1 MDALLSR
8 RTVLAGAAAI
18 ASVGRRARAQTSAPV
33 RFGVLADETGPY
45 AASSGPGASLAARMA
60 VADFGPSVIGLPIEV
75 LHADTQNKPDVASTI
90 ARRWFDQDGVDAITD
105 LPVTPVGIAVQ
116 QVAREKTRSVMIT
129 GAAVTE
135 FTTKFCAPTSSH
147 RTDDNNA
154 LAVGTGGA
162 VIANGGKSWYFITVD
177 IAFGKTL
184 QAQTTQIVNKAGGK
198 VVGSTTFP
206 IGTTDFSALLL
217 QAQNAGAQV
226 IGLVAVGGEL
236 VNLVKQAGES
246 GLGAS
251 GQTLAGFLVYITD
264 IHSLGLNTA
273 AGLTYTSGFY
283 WDMNP
288 GTHAWSERYF
298 QTAKA
303 MPSKEQAYV
312 YVCVTHYLKAMAR
325 AGTRDPVAVNKA
337 MRATPVDYFG
347 TTASLR
353 SDGRFMHDLTLYRVK
368 KPAESKGPWD
378 YLEPVRTI
386 PASEAFLPEIA
397 SCKLT

>member
-1 MDALLSR
+1 MSR
-8 RTVLAGAAAI
+8 RAVLAGTAAI
-18 ASVGRRARAQTSAPV
+18 ASVGRRARAQTGAPI

-105 LPVTPVGIAVQ
+105 LPVTPVAIAVQ

-135 FTTKFCAPTSSH
+135 FTTKFCAPISSH
-147 RTDDNNA
+147 WTDDNNA

-162 VIANGGKSWYFITVD
+162 VIANGGKSWFFITVD
-177 IAFGKTL
+177 IAFGKAL
-184 QAQTTQIVNKAGGK
+184 QAQTTDIVDKAGGK

-206 IGTTDFSALLL
+206 IGTTDFSALLV
-217 QAQNAGAQV
+217 QAQNAGAEV

-236 VNLVKQAGES
+236 VNLVKQAGEF

-251 GQTLAGFLVYITD
+251 GKTLAGFLVYITD
-264 IHSLGLNTA
+264 IHALGLNVA

-288 GTHAWSERYF
+288 GAHAWSERYF

-312 YVCVTHYLKAMAR
+312 YVSVLHYLKAIAQ
-325 AGTRDPVAVNKA
+325 AGTRDPLAVNKA
-337 MRATPVDYFG
+337 MRAMPVDYFG
-347 TTASLR
+347 TPASLR

-368 KPAESKGPWD
+368 KPSESHGPWD
-378 YLEPVRTI
+378 YLQEVRTI
-386 PASEAFLPEIA
+386 PAGEAFLPEMA
-397 SCKLT
+397 SCKLS